1 MSDHV
6 RMMIAIFPKYSVS
19 NVVGYINSKSAVLA
33 LVYSERKRSF
43 AGQSFWAR
51 GYVVLTV
58 GSDEDLIRNYIQE
71 SERGA
76 GSAWVVDI

>member
-6 RMMIAIFPKYSVS
+6 RMMSAIFPKYSVS
-19 NVVGYINSKSAVLA
+19 NVEGYINSKSAVLA

-51 GYVVLTV
+51 G
-58 GSDEDLIRNYIQE
+58 
-71 SERGA
+71 
-76 GSAWVVDI
+76 